1 MACKQSCYVYLPPPL
16 QVLEGPWKDLGGF
29 DIFAFHCRWDY
40 AEVRKIIPEA
50 KFVTILRDPLAAFES
65 SYVYMGLQK
74 LLKVDLNG
82 FARKFAAKGR
92 SSTRK
97 ANVGRNNLL
106 WDLGMEREESGN
118 ATLVEE
124 KIRQVGEQFDL
135 VMITERFD
143 ESMVLLADLLCWPL
157 EDVLYIRQN
166 ERLDKL
172 RNVLTDETRDIM
184 TKWLEGDYKVR
195 EREREKYQ
203 FVGFF

>member
-1 MACKQSCYVYLPPPL
+1 M
-16 QVLEGPWKDLGGF
+16 
-29 DIFAFHCRWDY
+29 
-40 AEVRKIIPEA
+40 RKIIPEA

-106 WDLGMEREESGN
+106 WDLGMEREETGN